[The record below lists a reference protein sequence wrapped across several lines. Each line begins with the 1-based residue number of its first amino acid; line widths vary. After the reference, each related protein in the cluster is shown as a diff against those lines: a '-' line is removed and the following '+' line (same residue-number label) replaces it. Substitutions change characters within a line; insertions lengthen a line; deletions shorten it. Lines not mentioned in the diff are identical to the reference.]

1 MVRNTEFWNKNM
13 LNTIN
18 SQNNALAQVQS
29 MLPMVIENDGRVE
42 RAFDIYS
49 LLFKNR
55 IVFLGTPI
63 NDQVANAIVAQLL
76 LLDQQDSEKEIY
88 FYINSPGGQVTA
100 GLAIYDTM
108 QMISAPV
115 STVAVGM
122 TASFGT
128 LLLLAGSKGKR
139 YALPHSTIHM
149 HQPLGGAQ
157 GQASDIEI
165 AAREILRLKA
175 LLNGVIMQHT
185 NMDASM
191 IEKYTDRDSYL
202 TAEKAKELGIIDEVT
217 PLSAIKMKQLN
228 AVLALPVVQL

>member
-1 MVRNTEFWNKNM
+1 
-13 LNTIN
+13 
-18 SQNNALAQVQS
+18 
-29 MLPMVIENDGRVE
+29 
-42 RAFDIYS
+42 
-49 LLFKNR
+49 
-55 IVFLGTPI
+55 
-63 NDQVANAIVAQLL
+63 
-76 LLDQQDSEKEIY
+76 
-88 FYINSPGGQVTA
+88 
-100 GLAIYDTM
+100 
-108 QMISAPV
+108 
-115 STVAVGM
+115 
-122 TASFGT
+122 
-128 LLLLAGSKGKR
+128 
-139 YALPHSTIHM
+139 M

-228 AVLALPVVQL
+228 VVPALPVAQL